1 MASKDHDRRSGCPIA
16 FALDLVGDRW
26 TLLVI
31 RDLVFAGKRH
41 FRDFLA
47 SEENIAS
54 NILAARLKTL
64 EARGIVARRPDPD
77 SGRQRIYELT
87 DKGAQLIPALL
98 ELARWGAK
106 YDAQTAAPR
115 KLIRRIEQDRDGLVA
130 DLKSALDASRK
141 R

>member
-1 MASKDHDRRSGCPIA
+1 MGQNACIRRSGCPIA
-16 FALDLVGDRW
+16 FALDIVGDRW

-47 SEENIAS
+47 SDEKIAS

-64 EARGIVARRPDPD
+64 EARGIVMRRLDPE
-77 SGRQRIYELT
+77 SKRQRIYELT
-87 DKGAQLIPALL
+87 EKGADLIPAIL

-106 YDAQTAAPR
+106 HDAKTAAPR
-115 KLIRRIEQDRDGLVA
+115 KFIQRIERDRERLIAELTSHFKRDGA
-130 DLKSALDASRK
+130 
-141 R
+141 

>member
-1 MASKDHDRRSGCPIA
+1 MASKDHARRSGCPIA
-16 FALDLVGDRW
+16 FTLDIVGDRW

-47 SEENIAS
+47 SDENIAS

-64 EARGIVARRPDPD
+64 KARGIVMRRPDPE

-87 DKGAQLIPALL
+87 EKGVELIPALL
-98 ELARWGAK
+98 ELARWGAR
-106 YDAQTAAPR
+106 YDTQTAAPR
-115 KLIRRIEQDRDGLVA
+115 KLIRR
-130 DLKSALDASRK
+130 
-141 R
+141 